1 MVLAHEQVVRPLL
14 IESLVI
20 VIFLRD
26 FFDALCGN
34 YCFGIFFQLRENRG

>member
-20 VIFLRD
+20 VIFYVIFLMHYVVITVLE
-26 FFDALCGN
+26 FFSN
-34 YCFGIFFQLRENRG
+34 